1 MLRVADD
8 VVWSSSDDSYSG
20 QEAGKAK
27 GSTNACLLGFPGFP
41 LLSESF
47 IFLAPDMDE
56 VCSSSAT
63 AFCCLFP
70 VT

>member
-8 VVWSSSDDSYSG
+8 VVWFSSDDPSG
-20 QEAGKAK
+20 RGAGKAK
-27 GSTNACLLGFPGFP
+27 GSTNACLLGFRGFP

-56 VCSSSAT
+56 VCSK
-63 AFCCLFP
+63 
-70 VT
+70 